1 MTIFAR
7 RDGSKAGGGMGVRL
21 IDRYVLRM
29 SAKPMLGC
37 LGVTLVALLLE
48 RALRIFDL
56 LAQSSA
62 RFGYVF
68 ELTANLVPHYL
79 GLALPA
85 SFFIAI
91 FLVVTRLSDG
101 SEIDALMA
109 GGVSLARLAAP
120 FVALGVVLTL
130 FSLILSGYLQPYTR
144 YTFRAAMRAAEA
156 AGWNGRLAAQSFVS
170 AGEGVTLTAD
180 DADPTGRRL
189 WRVFVRRT
197 LKDGREEITT
207 ARTAELRRVTKG
219 GAVQLVLEHGE
230 RLTESAKGQYGITR
244 FDQHVVE
251 APLAGAAVALKARG
265 GDERE
270 LTLDELWGEMRHG
283 DGPIR
288 RETYA
293 AEFYTRIMRAVTL
306 PLLPL
311 LGLPLGLASKRGRR
325 SSGVII
331 AGLVLVGFQ
340 HSLQFAQSLAAGG
353 HAAPEGVLLVG
364 SGFAVLCGS
373 IFWGSRERPGD
384 TPVSRGVEQ
393 LAIGLERLIGL
404 VLQRQARLPA

>member
-1 MTIFAR
+1 MTISAHR
-7 RDGSKAGGGMGVRL
+7 NGGHAGKGLRL

-29 SAKPMLGC
+29 SAKPMLAC

-48 RALRIFDL
+48 RALRLFDL

-62 RFGYVF
+62 RFGYVL

-91 FLVVTRLSDG
+91 FLVVTRMSDG
-101 SEIDALMA
+101 SEVDALMA

-120 FVALGVVLTL
+120 FVALGVGLAV
-130 FSLILSGYLQPYTR
+130 FSLILTGYLQPYSR
-144 YTFRAAMRAAEA
+144 YAFRAVMRAAES
-156 AGWNGRLAAQSFVS
+156 AGWNGSLAAQSFVS
-170 AGEGVTLTAD
+170 AGDSVTLTAD
-180 DADPTGRRL
+180 EADPTGRRL
-189 WRVFVRRT
+189 QRVFVRRI

-207 ARTAELRRVTKG
+207 AAKAELRRVNNG
-219 GAVQLVLEHGE
+219 GAVQLVLEQGE
-230 RLTESAKGQYGITR
+230 RLTENTNGQYGITR
-244 FDQHVVE
+244 FDQSIVE
-251 APLAGAAVALKARG
+251 APLASAAVGLRARG

-270 LTLDELWGEMRHG
+270 LTMGELWREMRHG
-283 DGPIR
+283 GGPVR

-293 AEFYTRIMRAVTL
+293 AEFYARVMRAATL

-325 SSGVII
+325 SSGAII
-331 AGLVLVGFQ
+331 AALILVGFQ

-353 HAAPEGVLLVG
+353 RGAPEGVLLVG
-364 SGFAVLCGS
+364 AVFAVVCGG
-373 IFWGSRERPGD
+373 IFWGSRQRPGD
-384 TPVSRGVEQ
+384 TPVSRGVEH
-393 LAIGLERLIGL
+393 LAIGLERLFAF
-404 VLQRQARLPA
+404 VLQRHARQPA